1 MPNLFYI
8 LLVVVAVLVILL
20 LFARISGL
28 QDRIVSLEGE
38 IGRLSKF
45 DDGANKSISEIY
57 RRLSNVEFRI
67 GKNKDSAQIRYDLAA
82 FSDAFIAGNFNEEEA
97 KQAFAA
103 ALEKSRPAPSDQ
115 EPEVIEPLLSML
127 QALQKE
133 FSEKG
138 AFLSYSLIFPKRHR
152 QI

>member
-8 LLVVVAVLVILL
+8 TLVVVTALVILL

-57 RRLSNVEFRI
+57 RRLGNVEFRV
-67 GKNKDSAQIRYDLAA
+67 GKNKDSALIRYDLGA
-82 FSDAFIAGNFNEEEA
+82 FADAFIAGNFNASDAEE
-97 KQAFAA
+97 AFAA
-103 ALEKSRPAPSDQ
+103 AIKKSIPSDQ
-115 EPEVIEPLLSML
+115 GPEVIEPLLSML

-138 AFLSYSLIFPKRHR
+138 AFLSYSLIFPKRHHP
-152 QI
+152 I